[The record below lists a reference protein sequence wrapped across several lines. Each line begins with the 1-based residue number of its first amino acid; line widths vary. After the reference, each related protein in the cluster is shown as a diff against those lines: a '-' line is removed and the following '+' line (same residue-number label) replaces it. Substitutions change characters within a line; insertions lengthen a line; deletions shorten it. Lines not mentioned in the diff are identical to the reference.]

1 MKAWKAYV
9 CSFVFAALTA
19 AKLLAP
25 DHCAQ
30 LRERVLEMISR
41 DDDYTQLVET
51 MGRELA
57 DGGLRD
63 RIVAA
68 LGIKTGAGGG
78 VALSAMDEEKATP
91 SPAAERAP
99 AAPEKENTV
108 AAEPEAVSAFLAEQA
123 KFVGYRLPDDVR
135 TDMPELPFEYASP
148 VAAAEPSGFGFR
160 LHPIKNRIMFH
171 YGTDFAAGSGEEVS
185 AFADGSVFA
194 AGTDDS
200 YGNYL
205 ILMHEGGY
213 STLYAHLSA
222 FSVSEG
228 DAVKKGQLVGRVGQ
242 TGSATGPHLHFEL
255 LLDGEHI
262 NPEYYV

>member
-1 MKAWKAYV
+1 MKAWKAYA

-51 MGRELA
+51 VGRELA

-99 AAPEKENTV
+99 AVPEKET
-108 AAEPEAVSAFLAEQA
+108 
-123 KFVGYRLPDDVR
+123 
-135 TDMPELPFEYASP
+135 
-148 VAAAEPSGFGFR
+148 PSR
-160 LHPIKNRIMFH
+160 R
-171 YGTDFAAGSGEEVS
+171 S
-185 AFADGSVFA
+185 
-194 AGTDDS
+194 
-200 YGNYL
+200 
-205 ILMHEGGY
+205 
-213 STLYAHLSA
+213 
-222 FSVSEG
+222 
-228 DAVKKGQLVGRVGQ
+228 RRR
-242 TGSATGPHLHFEL
+242 
-255 LLDGEHI
+255 
-262 NPEYYV
+262 